1 MVGTVKS
8 RVSSISL
15 ATCAYEVSSGE
26 KYERECRAAS
36 AGTSAS
42 ARMRTVWTLRLC
54 TGRV

>member
-15 ATCAYEVSSGE
+15 ATYAYEVSSGE

-36 AGTSAS
+36 AGSRAR
-42 ARMRTVWTLRLC
+42 ARMSKVWMPRRC
-54 TGRV
+54 TGGV